1 MSKRYRPNLPIFAIG
16 AGAVHLIALAILL
29 PLLITLPGP
38 GRNAPPKPVN
48 VEVDLGSPA
57 EPKPIVPDVSSM
69 ASHDET
75 AALPAGSEPGGE
87 TPNPLANVGPQ
98 AAPSSQD
105 GHEAALASAKR
116 AATTPARKL
125 KAKVQANV
133 AKSAAKPARAAPH
146 KRTLFARGSSSKP
159 FLGGS
164 TARSKAQGPS
174 WSALLNSAP
183 SAADVGR

>member
-1 MSKRYRPNLPIFAIG
+1 
-16 AGAVHLIALAILL
+16 
-29 PLLITLPGP
+29 
-38 GRNAPPKPVN
+38 
-48 VEVDLGSPA
+48 
-57 EPKPIVPDVSSM
+57 VPDVSSM

-105 GHEAALASAKR
+105 GHEAAPASAKR

>member
-1 MSKRYRPNLPIFAIG
+1 MSKRDRPNLPIFAIG

-57 EPKPIVPDVSSM
+57 EPKPIVPNVSSM

-75 AALPAGSEPGGE
+75 AALPTGSEPGGE
-87 TPNPLANVGPQ
+87 TSNPLANVRPH

-105 GHEAALASAKR
+105 EYEAA
-116 AATTPARKL
+116 PGRKL
-125 KAKVQANV
+125 KAKVQAKV
-133 AKSAAKPARAAPH
+133 AKFAAKPAGRAAQETFVRAGQLLQAVSGRKHGALQGAGSFVERSPQL
-146 KRTLFARGSSSKP
+146 RTF
-159 FLGGS
+159 
-164 TARSKAQGPS
+164 
-174 WSALLNSAP
+174 
-183 SAADVGR
+183 GR

>member
-1 MSKRYRPNLPIFAIG
+1 VSKRDRPNLPIFAIG
-16 AGAVHLIALAILL
+16 AGVVHLIALAILL

-38 GRNAPPKPVN
+38 GRNTPPKPVN
-48 VEVDLGSPA
+48 VEVDLGFPA

-75 AALPAGSEPGGE
+75 AALPTGE
-87 TPNPLANVGPQ
+87 TPNPLANVGPH

-105 GHEAALASAKR
+105 EYEAAPASAKR

-125 KAKVQANV
+125 KAKVQAKV
-133 AKSAAKPARAAPH
+133 AKSTAKPARAAPH
-146 KRTLFARGSSSKP
+146 KRPLFAGGSFSRP

-164 TARSKAQGPS
+164 TARSKVQGPS

-183 SAADVGR
+183 SAADVRR

>member
-1 MSKRYRPNLPIFAIG
+1 VHRPRLAIRPVSKRDRPNLPIFAIG

-75 AALPAGSEPGGE
+75 AALPTGSEPGGE
-87 TPNPLANVGPQ
+87 TSNPLANVRPH

-105 GHEAALASAKR
+105 EHEAA
-116 AATTPARKL
+116 PGRKL
-125 KAKVQANV
+125 KAKVQAKV
-133 AKSAAKPARAAPH
+133 AKFAAKPARAAPH
-146 KRTLFARGSSSKP
+146 KRPFFARGSSSRP

-164 TARSKAQGPS
+164 MARSKAQGPS

-183 SAADVGR
+183 SAADAGR

>member
-1 MSKRYRPNLPIFAIG
+1 VSKRDRPNLPIFAIG

-98 AAPSSQD
+98 AAPSFQD
-105 GHEAALASAKR
+105 GHEAAPASAKR

-146 KRTLFARGSSSKP
+146 KRTLFARGSSFKP

>member
-1 MSKRYRPNLPIFAIG
+1 VSKRDRPNLPIFAIG

-38 GRNAPPKPVN
+38 GRNTPPKPVN
-48 VEVDLGSPA
+48 FEVDLGSPA

-75 AALPAGSEPGGE
+75 AALPAGSEPAGE
-87 TPNPLANVGPQ
+87 TPNPLANVGPH

-105 GHEAALASAKR
+105 EHEAAPASAKH

-125 KAKVQANV
+125 KAKFRRTAV
-133 AKSAAKPARAAPH
+133 KPARAAPH
-146 KRTLFARGSSSKP
+146 KRTLFARGSSSRP

-183 SAADVGR
+183 SAADVRR

>member
-1 MSKRYRPNLPIFAIG
+1 VSKRYRPNLPIFAIG

-75 AALPAGSEPGGE
+75 AALPLGPSPGAKPPIRLPMSVP
-87 TPNPLANVGPQ
+87 TPRLP
-98 AAPSSQD
+98 SQD
-105 GHEAALASAKR
+105 EHEAA
-116 AATTPARKL
+116 PGRKL
-125 KAKVQANV
+125 KAKVQAKV
-133 AKSAAKPARAAPH
+133 DKPAAKPARAAPH
-146 KRTLFARGSSSKP
+146 KRPLFARSSSSRP

-183 SAADVGR
+183 SAADAGR

>member
-1 MSKRYRPNLPIFAIG
+1 VSKRDRPNLPIFAIG
-16 AGAVHLIALAILL
+16 AGAVHLIALAVLL

-38 GRNAPPKPVN
+38 GRNRPPKPVN

-57 EPKPIVPDVSSM
+57 EPKPIVPDLSSM

-87 TPNPLANVGPQ
+87 NPNPLANVGPH
-98 AAPSSQD
+98 AAPSSQ
-105 GHEAALASAKR
+105 GEHEAAPASAEP
-116 AATTPARKL
+116 AATMPARKL
-125 KAKVQANV
+125 KAKVQAKV
-133 AKSAAKPARAAPH
+133 AKPAAKPARAAPH
-146 KRTLFARGSSSKP
+146 RRALFARGPRP

-164 TARSKAQGPS
+164 APRSKAQDPS

>member
-1 MSKRYRPNLPIFAIG
+1 VRKRDRPNLPIFAIG

-38 GRNAPPKPVN
+38 GRNTRPKPVN

-57 EPKPIVPDVSSM
+57 SPKPIVPDVSSM
-69 ASHDET
+69 AAHDET
-75 AALPAGSEPGGE
+75 AALPSGSEAGGE
-87 TPNPLANVGPQ
+87 TLNPLAGVGPD
-98 AAPSSQD
+98 AAPSSQ
-105 GHEAALASAKR
+105 GEHEAAPARVEPAAS
-116 AATTPARKL
+116 TPARKL
-125 KAKVQANV
+125 KAKVQAKV
-133 AKSAAKPARAAPH
+133 AKPAAKPVRAAPH
-146 KRTLFARGSSSKP
+146 RKTLFAWGPRP

-183 SAADVGR
+183 SAADARR